1 MKNKPKEHYDKLR
14 SELRRVKHNDGG
26 LHSAVATAGGMLS
39 VCWENMKGTG
49 EFDSTTAGCIVD
61 EIMNL
66 IAEDQQAMSHELNR
80 LREFLHNEMPELVQH
95 PEERGYTVSSAI
107 AALRE
112 YKKLKELRITTMKPQ
127 PSVDAHS
134 VKSGL
139 HDPESTQ
146 RSAGQDD

>member
-1 MKNKPKEHYDKLR
+1 MEKKPKEHYQKLR
-14 SELRRVKHNDGG
+14 MELQRIKQVSG

-49 EFDSTTAGCIVD
+49 DFDSTTAQCVVD
-61 EIMNL
+61 ELMNL
-66 IAEDQQAMSHELNR
+66 IAQDQKVMSDELNR
-80 LREFLHNEMPELVQH
+80 LREFLHNETPDLVQH
-95 PEERGYTVSSAI
+95 PEQQGYVVSSAI

-112 YKKLKELRITTMKPQ
+112 YEKLKKLRITTMKPA

-139 HDPESTQ
+139 FDPESAQ